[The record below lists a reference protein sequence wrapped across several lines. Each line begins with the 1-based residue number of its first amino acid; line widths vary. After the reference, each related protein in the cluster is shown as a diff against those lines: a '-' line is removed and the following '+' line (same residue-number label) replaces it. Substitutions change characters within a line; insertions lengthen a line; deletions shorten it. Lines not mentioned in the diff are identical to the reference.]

1 MPFFKNPLFLA
12 VLGGIAVGSAIA
24 LNLVLWSDD
33 PIEPRSLPPVEAGN
47 GDQAAQNDTSPDEIT
62 PQPEAVDAQP
72 ETKARSTA
80 AETATAEQETAETE
94 IAEASSVVLPSFD
107 VVRITPEGNAVIAGR
122 AAPGQTVEI
131 LDGERVIGTVKAD
144 DRGEWVFVPTD
155 TLLPGN
161 RQLSLR
167 AIDETTGEATES
179 DQIVMVVV
187 PDRDTTEEAF
197 AVATSKQGDQPST
210 VLQNPGGGSPAVL
223 AIDAV
228 DYDDSGEFKL
238 SGRAAP
244 NALVNIYLD
253 NTYIGTAQADEDGRW
268 SMIPETRVKAGQYE
282 LRADQ
287 VDSKG
292 VVQERIAMPFVRD
305 DSVPELEPG
314 SYYVVQ
320 PGNSLWRIARRV
332 YGEGL
337 SYTVIYKANQDQI
350 GDPDLIYPGQIFSL
364 PE

>member
-33 PIEPRSLPPVEAGN
+33 PIEPRPLPPVEAK
-47 GDQAAQNDTSPDEIT
+47 QADE
-62 PQPEAVDAQP
+62 P
-72 ETKARSTA
+72 
-80 AETATAEQETAETE
+80 ETATGQPPEPSNETASEIDSTPPETADQSIPE
-94 IAEASSVVLPSFD
+94 LETAQLAIEEEPQDILPSFD
-107 VVRITPEGNAVIAGR
+107 VVRITPEGNAVFAGR
-122 AAPGQTVEI
+122 AEPGQTVEI
-131 LDGERVIGTVKAD
+131 LDGDRVIGTVRAD
-144 DRGEWVFVPTD
+144 DRGEWVYVPVEA
-155 TLLPGN
+155 LLPGN

-167 AIDETTGEATES
+167 AIDENTGESVES

-187 PDRDTTEEAF
+187 PERDTTGETF

-210 VLQNPGGGSPAVL
+210 VLQNPSSSSPAL
-223 AIDAV
+223 LTIDAV
-228 DYDDSGEFKL
+228 DYDDTGEFKL
-238 SGRAAP
+238 SGRASP
-244 NALVNIYLD
+244 GALVNIYLD

-287 VDSKG
+287 VDELG

-305 DSVPELEPG
+305 DAAPDLEPG
-314 SYYVVQ
+314 SFYVVQ

-337 SYTVIYKANQDQI
+337 SYTVIYKANKEQI